1 MHVII
6 ALEISKK
13 KKVMSQGHLSIL
25 LARNV
30 LQLIILNSIC
40 VEIQTCKGI
49 LLIV

>member
-6 ALEISKK
+6 ALGITKK

-25 LARNV
+25 LACNA
-30 LQLIILNSIC
+30 LQLIILNGIC
-40 VEIQTCKGI
+40 VEIQTRKGI

>member
-13 KKVMSQGHLSIL
+13 KKVMSQGHLPIF
-25 LARNV
+25 LACNM
-30 LQLIILNSIC
+30 LQLIILNGVC